1 MRAQLQAMMPDHDE
15 ELQEL
20 CKAISTLKP
29 SEEVF
34 SSWFREIE
42 RRLMEEA
49 AEGRTTWVVS
59 TLPHLS
65 RLCNDAFAFAI
76 CHPKV
81 ERSSE
86 ILAIELNK
94 FCLLFHDYWCSHS
107 DVKLTGRIVG
117 LELVH
122 SHGMAGLRFEFDW
135 TPTAAESKQK
145 KLKSK

>member
-1 MRAQLQAMMPDHDE
+1 MMPDYDE
-15 ELQEL
+15 ELQKL
-20 CKAISTLKP
+20 CKSINALTP

-34 SSWFREIE
+34 SSWFRDTE
-42 RRLMEEA
+42 RRLLDEA
-49 AEGRTTWVVS
+49 AQNRTTWVVT

-65 RLCNDAFAFAI
+65 RLCNDAFSFAI
-76 CHPKV
+76 CHPEV

-86 ILAIELNK
+86 ILAVELNK
-94 FCLLFHDYWCSHS
+94 YCLSFNDYWCSHS
-107 DVKLTGRIVG
+107 DVRLIGRIDG

-135 TPTAAESKQK
+135 TPTEAESKQK